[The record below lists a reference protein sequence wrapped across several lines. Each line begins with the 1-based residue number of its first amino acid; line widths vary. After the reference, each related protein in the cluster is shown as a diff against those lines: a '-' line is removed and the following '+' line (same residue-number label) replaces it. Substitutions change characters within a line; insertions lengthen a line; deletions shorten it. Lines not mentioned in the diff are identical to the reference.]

1 MAGNSQRRGATRKTG
16 TKKGAQVGSGGN
28 RKQGLT
34 GKGPTPAA
42 KDRKGH
48 PASRGKGRGKS
59 GKPTRTTPEVILGRN
74 AVSDAL
80 AAGIPGTELVILE
93 TVDDD
98 PRITRARRAAEKKG
112 IPLSMRSRPELDR
125 LGDGLPHQ
133 GIALIVPNY
142 KYADLSQVISPEAPP
157 TNELG
162 VGANQ
167 PVVVVLDHL
176 QDAGNLG
183 AIARS
188 SAAFAA
194 NGLVIPNRRAAS
206 ISASAWRASA
216 GAFARIPIASVTNIA
231 RSVTT
236 LKKAGFLAI
245 GLSTEGGTSINNIQ
259 GDFLNRPIALI
270 VGSESDGISRLVAER
285 CDVFTTIAIA
295 RSTESLNA
303 SVATGIALNV
313 IRSA

>member
-1 MAGNSQRRGATRKTG
+1 MAGNSQRKGATRKSG
-16 TKKGAQVGSGGN
+16 SKKGAQVGSGGN
-28 RKQGLT
+28 RKQALA

-48 PASRGKGRGKS
+48 PAARGRSRGKS
-59 GKPTRTTPEVILGRN
+59 GKPTRTSPEVILGRN

-98 PRITRARRAAEKKG
+98 PRVTRARRAAEKAG
-112 IPLSMRSRPELDR
+112 IPLSVRSRPELDR

-133 GIALIVPNY
+133 GIALVVPNY
-142 KYADLSQVISPEAPP
+142 EYAELSTVISPEVPP

-167 PVVVVLDHL
+167 PIVVVLDHL

-194 NGLVIPNRRAAS
+194 NGVVIANRRAAS

-245 GLSTEGGTSINNIQ
+245 GLSTDGGTPINNIH

-270 VGSESDGISRLVAER
+270 VGSESDGISRLVAEK

-295 RSTESLNA
+295 SSTESLNA